1 VGWLISGVAV
11 VTRTPQL
18 FKIIRAESVRGIEPS
33 LYEVRS
39 CALPPRGWHC
49 TVAVPV
55 AVAALGELD
64 WGDSLCLTS

>member
-1 VGWLISGVAV
+1 MGWLISGVAV

-39 CALPPRGWHC
+39 CALPLRGWHC
-49 TVAVPV
+49 GCPSGSAWQWRHTG
-55 AVAALGELD
+55 LG
-64 WGDSLCLTS
+64 